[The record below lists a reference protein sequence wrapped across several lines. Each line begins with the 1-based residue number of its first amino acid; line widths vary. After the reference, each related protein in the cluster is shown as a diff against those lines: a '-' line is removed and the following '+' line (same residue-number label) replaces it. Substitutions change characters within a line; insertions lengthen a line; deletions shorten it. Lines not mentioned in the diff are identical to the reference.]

1 MSESSPLLLGGRKS
15 VVVDGIRPFSL
26 CYMCDILTRFI
37 VMLSSVCE
45 GLLVP
50 VRPGAQWLFSGHG
63 CPHTSH

>member
-45 GLLVP
+45 GLQVP
-50 VRPGAQWLFSGHG
+50 VRPGTQWLFSGHG